1 MEPLKY
7 ETDAKTSVID
17 GEESDSVKIV
27 SRSETSDL
35 ANLTQNNLLYKN
47 VNNSTVNLN
56 INNSHGFHMGNVF
69 NIGMPAALQQQLTS
83 NKLEVCLMKICMII
97 FRLLTLSVDLG
108 RSSV

>member
-1 MEPLKY
+1 MEPLQL
-7 ETDAKTSVID
+7 ETDVKASVIEC
-17 GEESDSVKIV
+17 EESDSVKIV
-27 SRSETSDL
+27 RQSDTSDL

-83 NKLEVCLMKICMII
+83 NKLEVCLMKIYMII
-97 FRLLTLSVDLG
+97 FRLLKLSVDLG